1 MNGNNS
7 EMDYKIVILSL
18 LFIKVSR
25 TNKIKMANQLI
36 LNQNKKF

>member
-18 LFIKVSR
+18 LFIRVLR
-25 TNKIKMANQLI
+25 RDKIKMANQLI

>member
-18 LFIKVSR
+18 LFIKISR
-25 TNKIKMANQLI
+25 TNKIKMVNQLI
-36 LNQNKKF
+36 LSQNKNS